1 MKILVTGGAG
11 FIGSNFVLYMLE
23 SHPECRIVNLDKL
36 TYAGNL
42 ENLASLEG
50 DSRHRF
56 VKLDICECE
65 PVEEL
70 LLAERPDAVVN
81 FAAESHVDR
90 SIQGPHVFVQTN
102 VLGTLSMLEASRKA
116 EVSLF
121 IQIGTDEVY
130 GTLGETGYFTEESP
144 IRPNSPYASSKAGAD
159 HLVRAYHKT
168 YGMDTRITRC
178 SNNYG
183 PFQFP
188 EKLIPLMM
196 TNALEG
202 RPLPVY
208 GDGLHV
214 RDWIFVTDHCRA
226 LNLVL
231 EKGRAG
237 EIYNIG
243 GVEEKPNLEVVKAII
258 AAVGADESLIRFVPD
273 RPGHDRRYAIDS
285 SKIRNELGWQAEVD
299 FAAGIEKTLQWYKE
313 HAGWWQRI
321 KSGEYRQY
329 YQKTYGKNL

>member
-56 VKLDICECE
+56 VKLDICERE

-116 EVSLF
+116 EVSVF
-121 IQIGTDEVY
+121 IQVGTDEVY

-202 RPLPVY
+202 RPLPMY

-273 RPGHDRRYAIDS
+273 RPGHDRRYAIDN
-285 SKIRNELGWQAEVD
+285 SKIRNELGWQAEID

-313 HAGWWQRI
+313 HTGWWQRI

-329 YQKTYGKNL
+329 YEKMYGKNL

>member
-1 MKILVTGGAG
+1 MKVLVTGGAG
-11 FIGSNFVLYMLE
+11 FIGSNFVLYLLE
-23 SHPECRIVNLDKL
+23 SHPECRIVNVDKL

-42 ENLASLEG
+42 ENLAGLEG

-56 VKLDICECE
+56 VKLDICQRE
-65 PVEEL
+65 PVEKL
-70 LLAERPDAVVN
+70 LLAEHPDAVVN

-90 SIQGPHVFVQTN
+90 SIQGPDVFVRTN
-102 VLGTLSMLEASRKA
+102 VLGTLSLLEASHKA
-116 EVSLF
+116 QVAVF
-121 IQIGTDEVY
+121 VQIGTDEVY

-144 IRPNSPYASSKAGAD
+144 IRPNSPYAASKAGAD

-188 EKLIPLMM
+188 EKLIPLMI

-202 RPLPVY
+202 CPLPVY

-214 RDWIFVTDHCRA
+214 RDWIYVTDHCRA
-226 LNLVL
+226 LGIVL

-243 GVEEKPNLEVVKAII
+243 GVGEKPNLEVVKTII
-258 AAVGADESLIRFVPD
+258 EAAGADESLVRFVPD

-285 SKIRNELGWQAEVD
+285 SKIRDELGWQPEVD
-299 FAAGIEKTLQWYKE
+299 FAAGIEQTLRWYKE
-313 HAGWWQRI
+313 HTGWWQRI

-329 YQKTYGKNL
+329 YENMYGKNL

>member
-23 SHPECRIVNLDKL
+23 SHPDCRIVNLDKL

-56 VKLDICECE
+56 VKLDICQREQ
-65 PVEEL
+65 VEEL

-90 SIQGPHVFVQTN
+90 SIQGPHIFVQTN
-102 VLGTLSMLEASRKA
+102 ALGTLSILEASLKA
-116 EVSLF
+116 EVGVF
-121 IQIGTDEVY
+121 VQIGTDEVY

-144 IRPNSPYASSKAGAD
+144 IRPNSPYAASKAGAD

-202 RPLPVY
+202 QPLPVY

-226 LNLVL
+226 LDIVL
-231 EKGRAG
+231 EKGGAG

-243 GVEEKPNLEVVKAII
+243 GVGEKTNLEVVKTIL
-258 AAVGADESLIRFVPD
+258 AAVGGDESLIRFVQD

-285 SKIRNELGWQAEVD
+285 SKIGSELGWQPEVD
-299 FAAGIEKTLQWYKE
+299 FTAGIEQTFQWYKD

-329 YQKTYGKNL
+329 YEKMYGKNL

>member
-23 SHPECRIVNLDKL
+23 SYPECRIVNVDKL
-36 TYAGNL
+36 TYAGNM

-56 VKLDICECE
+56 VKLDICERE
-65 PVEEL
+65 RIEEL

-90 SIQGPHVFVQTN
+90 SIQGPHVFIQTN
-102 VLGTLSMLEASRKA
+102 VLGTLSMLEAGRKA
-116 EVSLF
+116 EVPVF

-130 GTLGETGYFTEESP
+130 GALGETGYFTEESP
-144 IRPNSPYASSKAGAD
+144 IRPNSPYAASKAGAD

-226 LNLVL
+226 LDLVL

-243 GVEEKPNLEVVKAII
+243 GVEAKPNLEVVKAII

-273 RPGHDRRYAIDS
+273 RPGHDRRYAIDN
-285 SKIRNELGWQAEVD
+285 SKIRSQLGWQPEVD
-299 FAAGIEKTLQWYKE
+299 FAAGIGKTLQWYKE
-313 HAGWWQRI
+313 HTGWWQRI

-329 YQKTYGKNL
+329 YEKMYGKNL

>member
-65 PVEEL
+65 SVEEL

-116 EVSLF
+116 EVSVF

-285 SKIRNELGWQAEVD
+285 SKIRNELDWQAEVD

-329 YQKTYGKNL
+329 YEKMYGKNL

>member
-1 MKILVTGGAG
+1 MSWVRC
-11 FIGSNFVLYMLE
+11 
-23 SHPECRIVNLDKL
+23 PC
-36 TYAGNL
+36 
-42 ENLASLEG
+42 
-50 DSRHRF
+50 
-56 VKLDICECE
+56 
-65 PVEEL
+65 
-70 LLAERPDAVVN
+70 
-81 FAAESHVDR
+81 
-90 SIQGPHVFVQTN
+90 
-102 VLGTLSMLEASRKA
+102 LEAGRKA
-116 EVSLF
+116 EVPVF

-130 GTLGETGYFTEESP
+130 GALGETGYFTEESP
-144 IRPNSPYASSKAGAD
+144 IRPNSPYAASKAGAD

-226 LNLVL
+226 LDLVL

-258 AAVGADESLIRFVPD
+258 AAMGADESLIRFVPD
-273 RPGHDRRYAIDS
+273 RPGHDRRYAIDN
-285 SKIRNELGWQAEVD
+285 SKIRSQLGWQPEVD
-299 FAAGIEKTLQWYKE
+299 FTDGIEKTLQWYKE
-313 HAGWWQRI
+313 HTGWWQRI

-329 YQKTYGKNL
+329 YEKMYGKNL

>member
-116 EVSLF
+116 EVSVF

-214 RDWIFVTDHCRA
+214 RDWIFVNDHCRA

-273 RPGHDRRYAIDS
+273 RPGHDRRYAIDN

-313 HAGWWQRI
+313 HTGWWQRI

-329 YQKTYGKNL
+329 YEKMYGKNL

>member
-116 EVSLF
+116 EVSVF

-243 GVEEKPNLEVVKAII
+243 GVGEKPNLEVVKAII

-285 SKIRNELGWQAEVD
+285 SKIRNELGWQAEID

-313 HAGWWQRI
+313 HTGWWQRI

-329 YQKTYGKNL
+329 YEKTYGKNL

>member
-36 TYAGNL
+36 TYAGDL

-56 VKLDICECE
+56 VKLDICERE

-116 EVSLF
+116 EVSVF

-196 TNALEG
+196 TNALEN

-208 GDGLHV
+208 GDGRHV

-226 LNLVL
+226 LGLVL

-243 GVEEKPNLEVVKAII
+243 GVEEKPNIEVVKAII

-273 RPGHDRRYAIDS
+273 RPGHDRRYAIDN

-329 YQKTYGKNL
+329 YEKMYGKNL

>member
-1 MKILVTGGAG
+1 
-11 FIGSNFVLYMLE
+11 
-23 SHPECRIVNLDKL
+23 
-36 TYAGNL
+36 
-42 ENLASLEG
+42 
-50 DSRHRF
+50 
-56 VKLDICECE
+56 VKLDICRREQ
-65 PVEEL
+65 VEEL

-102 VLGTLSMLEASRKA
+102 VLGTLSMLEASLKA
-116 EVSLF
+116 EVAVF
-121 IQIGTDEVY
+121 VQIGTDEVY
-130 GTLGETGYFTEESP
+130 GTLGETGCFTEESP
-144 IRPNSPYASSKAGAD
+144 IRPNSPYAASKAGAD

-202 RPLPVY
+202 KPLPVY

-226 LNLVL
+226 LDIVL
-231 EKGRAG
+231 EKGSAG
-237 EIYNIG
+237 ETYNIG
-243 GVEEKPNLEVVKAII
+243 GVDEKTNLEVVKTIVE
-258 AAVGADESLIRFVPD
+258 AAGADESLIRFVPD

-285 SKIRNELGWQAEVD
+285 SKIRSELGWQPGVD
-299 FAAGIEKTLQWYKE
+299 FAAGIERTFQWYKE

-329 YQKTYGKNL
+329 YEKMYGKNL

>member
-1 MKILVTGGAG
+1 MKIIVTGGAG
-11 FIGSNFVLYMLE
+11 FIGSNFVLYLLE
-23 SHPECRIVNLDKL
+23 SHPECRIVNVDKL

-42 ENLASLEG
+42 ENLEGLEG

-56 VKLDICECE
+56 VKLDICRRE

-90 SIQGPHVFVQTN
+90 SIQGPDVFVQTN
-102 VLGTLSMLEASRKA
+102 VLGTLSLLEASHKA
-116 EVSLF
+116 RVAVF
-121 IQIGTDEVY
+121 VQIGTDEVY

-144 IRPNSPYASSKAGAD
+144 IRPNSPYAASKAGAD

-188 EKLIPLMM
+188 EKLIPLMI

-214 RDWIFVTDHCRA
+214 RDWIYVTDHCRA
-226 LNLVL
+226 LGIVL

-243 GVEEKPNLEVVKAII
+243 GVGEKPNLEVVKTII
-258 AAVGADESLIRFVPD
+258 EAAGADESLIRFVPD

-285 SKIRNELGWQAEVD
+285 SKIRDELGWQPEVD
-299 FAAGIEKTLQWYKE
+299 FAAGIEQTLQWYKE
-313 HAGWWQRI
+313 HTGWWQRI

-329 YQKTYGKNL
+329 YENMYGKKL